1 MNCTLS
7 NLVFVLILFS
17 FNLAGYSQRT
27 YSDDEKVRSLR
38 ASVNPTLSRQV
49 DSLIQSSRE
58 LLYANPDSA
67 ITFANRAHEISV
79 SISSHQKS
87 ALALSMLGTANLI
100 KGEWEDA
107 IKNLKMTSSFLN
119 KFQDTLEQ
127 AKTFNNL
134 AIAFVNKDFTDSAVY
149 YLTLSLE
156 KYKLLQDSTRVIT
169 AYNNL
174 GVSYAKIN
182 NYKLALE
189 NYQNA
194 LEWQLAYQG
203 GSKAN
208 SAEVGY
214 INNNIG
220 GMYIYLGQIDDAINY
235 FSQASEIKAVQD
247 DKSLYSTIQTNLG
260 ISYYKKGL
268 REKALEQLS
277 LSRELCQDANNYEN
291 LARVHTF
298 IGRIYE
304 DRELYGSALSAYRR
318 SLSVQKNINNP
329 DPETLVDIGR
339 IYQKLYNL
347 EEAEKNAL
355 EGLTQAKK
363 DNDLEAEAKAS
374 SLLSQIYEDM
384 FQDKQAL
391 YYERRYSKLSDSIN
405 KIVADREYMEM
416 RTLFEADKQKQELAI
431 QKVELEK
438 RDIQIEKRKAQSRNL
453 WITLASVIILFIS
466 ALYNIYRVQK
476 TNEKLVTLN
485 TEIKHQRDLL
495 NTQAQKLRVVNED
508 MRKFSLALG
517 HDLKQPLTTIKGYS
531 GLIRKEFQKQDS
543 RRGELFAHNLE
554 DSIDRMNNR
563 IQHLVEYIREG
574 ENFRKNEE
582 VDLKDVIG
590 QVSRDLHGSIQQHH
604 ARLNVNTLPK
614 VKGDSNLLARLFQNL
629 ISNSIKYRRED
640 VNPQIEIDYRPNG
653 SYNIISVKDN
663 GAGIKEKYLKTI
675 FNLFDRGD
683 RTDDKEGT
691 GIGLSTC
698 KRIVELHG
706 GKIEVDSTVGSGTTF
721 YLYFPKYS

>member
-1 MNCTLS
+1 MNCTFS
-7 NLVFVLILFS
+7 NLVFILILLLCNFV
-17 FNLAGYSQRT
+17 GYSQRT
-27 YSDDEKVRSLR
+27 YSNDEQTRPLR
-38 ASVNPTLSRQV
+38 ASLDPSLVGKI
-49 DSLIQSSRE
+49 DSLITSSRK
-58 LLYANPDSA
+58 LLSNHPDSA
-67 ITFANRAHEISV
+67 ITIAQRAYEISV
-79 SISSHQKS
+79 SVSLHQKS

-100 KGEWEDA
+100 KGEWDDA
-107 IKNLKMTSSFLN
+107 IENLKLTSSFLN

-208 SAEVGY
+208 STEVGY

-235 FSQASEIKAVQD
+235 FSQASEIKAVLD

-268 REKALEQLS
+268 RDKALEQLLLS
-277 LSRELCQDANNYEN
+277 LELCQDANNHEN
-291 LARVHTF
+291 LARAHTY

-318 SLSVQKNINNP
+318 SLTVQKNINNS
-329 DPETLVDIGR
+329 DPETWVDIGR
-339 IYQKLYNL
+339 VYRKLYNL
-347 EEAEKNAL
+347 EQAEKNAL
-355 EGLTQAKK
+355 EGLTQAREDK
-363 DNDLEAEAKAS
+363 DLEAEAQAS
-374 SLLSQIYEDM
+374 SLLSLIYEDM
-384 FQDKQAL
+384 FQDQRAL
-391 YYERRYSKLSDSIN
+391 DYERRYSRLSDSIN
-405 KIVADREYMEM
+405 KIVANREYMEM
-416 RTLFEADKQKQELAI
+416 RTLFEADRQKQELAI

-438 RDIQIEKRKAQSRNL
+438 RSIQIEKRKAQSRNL
-453 WITLASVIILFIS
+453 WITLASVIILFFS
-466 ALYNIYRVQK
+466 ALYSIYRVQK

-495 NTQAQKLRVVNED
+495 NTQAQKLKVINED

-543 RRGELFAHNLE
+543 RRGELFAYNLE

-590 QVSRDLHGSIQQHH
+590 QVSRDLHGSIQKHH
-604 ARLNVNTLPK
+604 ARLNISTLPK

-629 ISNSIKYRRED
+629 ISNSIKYRRDD
-640 VNPQIEIDYRPNG
+640 VNPKIEIDYRPNG
-653 SYNIISVKDN
+653 FYNIISVKDN

-675 FNLFDRGD
+675 FNLFDRGE
-683 RTDDKEGT
+683 RKDDKEGT

-706 GKIEVDSTVGSGTTF
+706 GKIEVDSTVGTGTTF
-721 YLYFPKYS
+721 YLYFPRCS